1 MGQEKRRLGLE
12 VCVWLAI
19 GVSAYAM
26 TFQFDD
32 PIQGYRFGAT
42 AWPRAI
48 ILGILAVAILQF
60 GLAMREATAAKRPS
74 ADKAAQSQ
82 PQAPET
88 KAVLKVVLAFVLPLL
103 YLLLLPRTGFYLTTP
118 MFLFT
123 YLFLLGERRWSQLI
137 QVTAIIYAI
146 MIIVFTT
153 LFFVPL
159 PVGYWPFFYDINNW
173 LLQVYR

>member
-1 MGQEKRRLGLE
+1 MWQEKRRLWFE

-32 PIQGYRFGAT
+32 PIQGYRLGAT

-48 ILGILAVAILQF
+48 ILGLLAIAILQF
-60 GLAMREATAAKRPS
+60 GLSMRKAAAAKRPS

-82 PQAPET
+82 RQTPEA
-88 KAVLKVVLAFVLPLL
+88 KAVLKVVLAFVLPLF
-103 YLLLLPRTGFYLTTP
+103 YLLLLPRTGFYIITP
-118 MFLFT
+118 IFLFA
-123 YLFLLGERRWSQLI
+123 YLFLLGEHRWTRLI

-153 LFFVPL
+153 IFYVPL

>member
-1 MGQEKRRLGLE
+1 MWQEKRRLWFE
-12 VCVWLAI
+12 ACVWLAI
-19 GVSAYAM
+19 GLSAYAM
-26 TFQFDD
+26 TFEFDD
-32 PIQGYRFGAT
+32 PIQGYRLGAT

-48 ILGILAVAILQF
+48 ILGLLAIGILQF
-60 GLAMREATAAKRPS
+60 GLGMRKAAAAKRLS

-82 PQAPET
+82 PQTPET
-88 KAVLKVVLAFVLPLL
+88 KVVLKVVLAFLLPLF

-118 MFLFT
+118 AFLMA
-123 YLFLLGERRWSQLI
+123 YLYLLGERRWARLV

-146 MIIVFTT
+146 MIVVFTT
-153 LFFVPL
+153 VFYVPL

>member
-1 MGQEKRRLGLE
+1 MWQEKRRLWLE

-19 GVSAYAM
+19 GISAYAI

-32 PIQGYRFGAT
+32 PIQGYRWGAT

-48 ILGILAVAILQF
+48 IMGLLAIAILQF
-60 GLAMREATAAKRPS
+60 VVAMRKTAVTKRPN
-74 ADKAAQSQ
+74 AGEAAQAQ
-82 PQAPET
+82 RQTPED
-88 KAVLKVVLAFVLPLL
+88 KPVLKVALSFVLPLF

-118 MFLFT
+118 VFLLA
-123 YLFLLGERRWSQLI
+123 YLFLLGERRWTRLI

-153 LFFVPL
+153 IFYVPL
-159 PVGYWPFFYDINNW
+159 PVGYWPLFYDTNNW